1 MYGKLRVRPNTIN
14 VTMPFQAI
22 HQTRNGH
29 LRRIFHQQVNM
40 IISAVHADQ
49 GGLEVGTDLG
59 KDRTKSLDGIAVER
73 LQAFKFETQPSGQQ
87 KLGARPASKLAG
99 TRT

>member
-1 MYGKLRVRPNTIN
+1 
-14 VTMPFQAI
+14 
-22 HQTRNGH
+22 
-29 LRRIFHQQVNM
+29 M

-49 GGLEVGTDLG
+49 GGLEVGTDLGTDLG